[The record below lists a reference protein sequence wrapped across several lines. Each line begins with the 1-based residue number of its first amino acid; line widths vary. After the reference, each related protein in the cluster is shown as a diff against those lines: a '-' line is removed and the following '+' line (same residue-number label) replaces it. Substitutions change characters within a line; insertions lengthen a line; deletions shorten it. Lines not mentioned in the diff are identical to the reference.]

1 MLVPG
6 GVRNRSPTAMVNTPG
21 GQVEVVRQ
29 EMQGLHQRRAW
40 TWFWLAR
47 RKGRADWSE
56 ASTALEGIRRAVL
69 LPPRKPRAW
78 LSHVADKAVQEL
90 TADAVDD
97 R

>member
-1 MLVPG
+1 MPG
-6 GVRNRSPTAMVNTPG
+6 GVRNRSATVIVNTPR

-47 RKGRADWSE
+47 RKGRADWYE
-56 ASTALEGIRRAVL
+56 ASTALEAIRRAVL
-69 LPPRKPRAW
+69 LPPRKPPAW
-78 LSHVADKAVQEL
+78 LALAAAEAEQEL